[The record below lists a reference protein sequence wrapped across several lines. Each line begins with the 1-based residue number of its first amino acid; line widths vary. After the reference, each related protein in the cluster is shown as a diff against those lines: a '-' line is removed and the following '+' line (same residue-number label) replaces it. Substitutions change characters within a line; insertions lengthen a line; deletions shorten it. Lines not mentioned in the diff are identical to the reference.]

1 MKERKDSTYF
11 KWGVTALAV
20 IFISILLVVIFT
32 DLPGFFK
39 LVTSILNILSPL
51 ISGAVI
57 AFLLANSKGSG
68 AQAIMNLVE
77 NAWGCFGAAFGPTIL
92 LSLFW
97 RRFNYAGAVAGV
109 VSGAVIDGLWL
120 AFLSGS
126 TGIYEIV
133 PGFLASFVIAVI
145 VTKLTAE
152 PTKEV
157 TAIFDQASQDNFD
170 E

>member
-1 MKERKDSTYF
+1 MLWVGR
-11 KWGVTALAV
+11 
-20 IFISILLVVIFT
+20 LVVV
-32 DLPGFFK
+32 
-39 LVTSILNILSPL
+39 LVAL
-51 ISGAVI
+51 V
-57 AFLLANSKGSG
+57 AFLLASSKGSG

-109 VSGAVIDGLWL
+109 VSGAVVDGLWL
-120 AFLSGS
+120 AFLSGN

-133 PGFLASFVIAVI
+133 PGFITSFVIAVI
-145 VTKLTAE
+145 VAKLTAA
-152 PTKEV
+152 PTETV
-157 TAIFDQASQDNFD
+157 TAIFDHASHADFD